1 MATTRHDAK
10 NLGLASLGAVLEY
23 FDFQV
28 YVFVAAAI
36 SVAFFPA
43 GASPW
48 IAQVQA
54 FGIYAIGYLVRPVAG
69 MIIAHY
75 ADRIGRK
82 KLFVFTVL
90 LMSVPTFLMGL
101 LPTYA
106 MVGWLAPALLLLLRI
121 LQGCAV
127 GGELPG
133 AAVFVSEHAPAR
145 RLGLSS
151 GTFQGVVNCG
161 LLMGA
166 GAAALA
172 SLVAA
177 FDPALTSLSWRLPFL
192 IGGLF
197 GLMAAYLRRQLQET
211 PLFEKLKNERGLSKQ
226 VPLAVIVRQ
235 YRKQCLFALAL
246 VFVFSSTSGVYFQY
260 LPVFLVG
267 QLHFDRSL
275 VFTANI
281 VGVIAF
287 VLGMPLWG
295 MLRDRIGWA
304 ATIACGAVLNA
315 AICIWFF
322 NFIPSLAPTDIML
335 VYAFVVVGLGAGCVH
350 AMVPAL
356 IASLFPTAIRQSGF
370 AFPYSVGTAVFT
382 GLTPL
387 MLAWLV
393 RDYGLSAPMY
403 QYLAA
408 CAVALV
414 VAATVH
420 LMPQHLGEGAVQDA
434 DIPINGALV
443 KRPMPI

>member
-1 MATTRHDAK
+1 MATTRKDTK

-36 SVAFFPA
+36 SIEFFPP

-48 IAQVQA
+48 LRQVQA
-54 FGIYAIGYLVRPVAG
+54 FGIYAVGYLVRPVAG

-90 LMSVPTFLMGL
+90 LMSVPTFLMGF

-106 MVGWLAPALLLLLRI
+106 LVGWLAPASLLLLRI

-133 AAVFVSEHAPAR
+133 ASVFVSEHAPSR
-145 RLGLSS
+145 RLGISS
-151 GTFQGVVNCG
+151 GTFQAVVNCG
-161 LLMGA
+161 LLLGA

-172 SLVAA
+172 SLVASL
-177 FDPALTSLSWRLPFL
+177 DPSLASLSWRMPFVV
-192 IGGLF
+192 GGVF
-197 GLMAAYLRRQLQET
+197 GLAAAYLRRQLSET
-211 PLFEKLKNERGLSKQ
+211 PLFEKMKRERGVSQ
-226 VPLAVIVRQ
+226 RMPLAVIFKD

-260 LPVFLVG
+260 LPTFLVG
-267 QLHFDRSL
+267 QLHFAPRL

-287 VLGMPLWG
+287 VLAMPAWG
-295 MLRDRIGWA
+295 ALRDRFGWGRTIGA
-304 ATIACGAVLNA
+304 GAVLNA
-315 AICIWFF
+315 AICVWFF
-322 NFIPSLAPTDIML
+322 HFIATLAPNDEALI
-335 VYAFVVVGLGAGCVH
+335 YGFVVVGLGAGCVH

-356 IASLFPTAIRQSGF
+356 ISSLFPTAIRQSGF
-370 AFPYSVGTAVFT
+370 AFPYSIGTALFT

-387 MLAWLV
+387 TLAWLV
-393 RDYGLSAPMY
+393 RDYGLSAPMF

-408 CAVALV
+408 CAVAL
-414 VAATVH
+414 AIAFTVH
-420 LMPQHLGEGAVQDA
+420 LMPKHLGEAASEPGLAMERA
-434 DIPINGALV
+434 PPAPLAS
-443 KRPMPI
+443 

>member
-1 MATTRHDAK
+1 METGRTRAQ

-43 GASPW
+43 GASIW
-48 IAQVQA
+48 LKQLQV
-54 FGIYAIGYLVRPVAG
+54 FGIYAIGYLVRPIAG
-69 MIIAHY
+69 IVIAHY

-82 KLFVFTVL
+82 KLFVLTVL

-106 MVGWLAPALLLLLRI
+106 LIGWLAPAILLLLRI

-133 AAVFVSEHAPAR
+133 ASVFISEHAPSQ

-161 LLMGA
+161 LLLGA
-166 GAAALA
+166 AAAALA
-172 SLVAA
+172 SLVASL
-177 FDPALTSLSWRLPFL
+177 DPALASLSWRMPFVL
-192 IGGLF
+192 GGLF
-197 GLMAAYLRRQLQET
+197 GLMAAYLRRHLAES
-211 PLFEKLKNERGLSKQ
+211 PMFESIKQERGLSRQ
-226 VPLAVIVRQ
+226 TPIIVVLQ
-235 YRKQCLFALAL
+235 HYRLQCALALAL
-246 VFVFSSTSGVYFQY
+246 VFVFSTTSGVYFQY
-260 LPVFLVG
+260 LPTFLVT
-267 QLHFDRSL
+267 QLHFAPRI
-275 VFTANI
+275 VFTSNI

-295 MLRDRIGWA
+295 MVRDRWGWSR
-304 ATIACGAVLNA
+304 TIAMSAVLNA
-315 AICIWFF
+315 AICVWFF
-322 NFIPSLAPTDIML
+322 HFVPTLGPSNARL
-335 VYAFVVVGLGAGCVH
+335 VYAFAAVGLGAGCVH
-350 AMVPAL
+350 AMVPGL
-356 IASLFPTAIRQSGF
+356 ISSLFPTAIRQSGF
-370 AFPYSVGTAVFT
+370 ALPYSIGTAVFT

-387 MLAWLV
+387 FLAWLV
-393 RDYGLSAPMY
+393 RDYGLAAPMF

-414 VAATVH
+414 IAYAITAVPHFLGLAEPGVIAAET
-420 LMPQHLGEGAVQDA
+420 LGES
-434 DIPINGALV
+434 I
-443 KRPMPI
+443 